1 MGTIENAPDLELDKL
16 LYSDHPMLAHVRR
29 ERRIVWNLF
38 KHLEADGWNVVR
50 VYEGEEDP
58 TVTDAKSAMEVIFN
72 YDDVV
77 VSFSKVVGTT
87 HGVKLVLG
95 NDLDII
101 SDWYY
106 KAGDEDGF
114 NALMEKFDAEAFA

>member
-1 MGTIENAPDLELDKL
+1 MSTIENAPALELDKV
-16 LYSDHPMLAHVRR
+16 LYKDRPMPVHVRR

-38 KHLEADGWNVVR
+38 KHLEANGWNVVR
-50 VYEGEEDP
+50 VFEGDEDP
-58 TVTDAKSAMEVIFN
+58 MVTDAKSAIEVIFN

-77 VSFSKVVGTT
+77 VSFSKVHGTT

-106 KAGDEDGF
+106 SSGDEDGF